1 MKRSNNMKKLAFAFV
16 LSAAVALGAARGW
29 AAGTLPAGYTEVEY
43 IEGNGTDGRIV
54 TDYVPTPN
62 DDKIEAVVSFPT
74 LDTTQRA
81 IWCARASF
89 NSSSWTLFVNNAKK
103 FRFDYGNTVS
113 QYADVG
119 LATNLRYTVTAAGNQ
134 FSFTSATQY
143 GGYTHTKV
151 ADYTAGGPVVLFS
164 AYYSGTDKNVGDW
177 GKHRLYSFKVW
188 RSGSL
193 IHYFVPCKDS
203 SDNPTMVD
211 ICANPATMTSE
222 GNFTAGAEGHF
233 YDDLPFGGL
242 TILPIPGQ
250 KYPSGAT
257 PEPGFTITNT
267 ANGASWTIAPG
278 GVAPGGCPFEASYS
292 RAGDVGTVTATGK
305 AGSDYAGVTVSRSYS
320 VSNELLFNGG
330 FEEVIDYDSGNKI
343 GLACRWTP
351 SNSYGN
357 NACASNSG
365 YSPNHTTTFISGTYC
380 AVIDVNGS
388 LSQVFTNDVA
398 CVATLSWKCKHRTN
412 LNSTKA
418 MFYWVLIDGEVVY
431 PEEKTTGSDVRNR
444 SVSGIVLAPGEHTLT
459 FQGHSEDNINQALF
473 VDNVSLKVQSAS
485 SLVILP
491 IEDQIGTGSALTPSF
506 VVSNTFTHATYEVGG
521 GASSE
526 LFDVVY
532 SNNTAR
538 GTATAT
544 VTGKAGSIYEGE
556 TTFREFRIRDYTLV
570 RATASGTGD
579 GSSWASPISWA
590 SALAAAAADE
600 DIYEIWLQG
609 DVAVSAAPAA
619 IAFSGRTIVRG
630 GFAGTESSA
639 DERSGAH
646 SVFSA
651 NDAYDILIPNVAG
664 GASLE
669 FDCVDF
675 TKAKLRAVVKS
686 GGGEISFTDC
696 VFLANGNTIGHNSAN
711 ADGNGFKATGGGSTA
726 KFVNC
731 RFEGNGPRTSKQQ
744 RPGGCAIR
752 ADGLARL
759 TLDGCTFLTTGV
771 VAWTKNDADLDTFR
785 GHTMYLT
792 GTPLTMLNTRV
803 SGSVGSAKG
812 SGVGGS
818 VWLGGNCGGSIISN
832 CVFSGNVDRLK
843 DNYGGGT
850 GGGIVIVSLG
860 ASDQRVDIIDSTF
873 AYNFTHS
880 REYGCLA
887 VVKGDVHVTGSTFF
901 ENILGYGNAH
911 GYGADIAVGADG
923 RLAIGRS
930 HLTSL
935 TEASITSVDPANLA
949 IDMETMT
956 SGNPY
961 LTTSVMDFEALLSY
975 DSANYASGG
984 SRNMD
989 ITTDCAALVGI
1000 NPTPLAVKPV
1010 KPDVG
1015 AGNVIYVAADAAG
1028 AGDGSSWADAFTDLS
1043 SAIAVASTNKNEI
1056 WVKGN
1061 LTPTADAAI
1070 ALVESDLAIYGG
1082 FAGTEASAAERAPG
1096 AKTTI
1101 DGTDKYDLVKVSV
1114 LPGCSLSF
1122 DGFDFTKAIYRAV
1135 DKRGAGDLEFTN
1147 CRFAGNG
1154 YKKSAS
1160 GRGIRSLGGQGA
1172 AKLVVENC
1180 VFDGNKQNG
1189 RVGNSGC
1196 GAAVYAMSQ
1205 GRFFCDNTLVCSNGV
1220 VLLNGSLNSPGVA
1233 DNRSVRGSAMFLY
1246 ATPTTMRN
1254 TRIAANGGS
1263 SRESDATGGIVFF
1276 MGYSDGSAL
1285 TNCAFV
1291 GNWANNYKD
1300 GQSCNT
1306 CGALVFRPSAASH
1319 TLDLENC
1326 TFAYNVSQANQS
1338 PGGLNVLTGDVR
1350 IHNSIFWR
1358 NLHGYYSQ
1366 GGYANDIDA
1375 KAGSVS
1381 ISHSMVTGTD
1391 VDSIRGAAVDTVTI
1405 ADTVYVANPELVT
1418 SYESFSNHLDYATD
1432 ANYIQR
1438 GTGFDFAYLES
1449 IDAHLL
1455 SAAGYWTND
1464 GTEQPGS
1471 AKTSTAIDRGDPESA
1486 YANEP
1491 SPNGGRVNLGAYG
1504 NTAQASKTPTGQP
1517 SVESFNINY
1526 PGGYTRPQ
1534 AELTLGLEGGTAYF
1548 ATVTIVCKTN
1558 GVIVG
1563 SQTFEGCQYGDV
1575 ITMMPPYYF
1584 PVGAGVT
1591 FEYTVTASG
1600 ATPCADSVG
1609 SVAQGEL
1616 PPFYGKGG
1624 GARVIH
1630 VREGADCLMNGSD
1643 WTDAYPDVESALAAI
1658 GSGKTEIW
1666 IAKATTSANGVFT
1679 LTEPLAI
1686 RGGFAATENSAAERT
1701 GDWNTKFDML
1711 SAKTGLEFTN
1721 GAGCPLELDRITIT
1735 RATNRGLKKDGAGA
1749 LVLNDCAF
1757 TTNGLGQANAG
1768 RGIYASGGC
1777 VVAATN
1783 CLFEGNYVTG
1793 DYDTPGTG
1801 AGAYV
1806 GSCTKAIFSNC
1817 RFVGNGLR
1825 YSQPN
1830 SVRTGNSK
1838 ASSAICASATP
1849 LFCYNVRFAA
1859 NRANYG
1865 GVVELTGNCDGS
1877 LLENCAFV
1885 GNMMIMHWVQ
1895 GVNSYSAALCVN
1907 MDTTARQA
1915 TLRNCTFAYNLN
1927 SNRSA
1932 PAGLL
1937 VYKGK
1942 VVAEDSLFWG
1952 NRRSSHTLP
1961 ESDYPAPEDIN
1972 VAANGYLALTN
1983 VFIASTYMGT
1993 DRRHC
1998 LQTADASHLTTNN
2011 IVTGDAML
2019 ISTTNEVAA
2028 LMTTGNSSFP
2038 DLYYPASAAAAL
2050 TALNVHLR
2058 GGSGYYDENTGEL
2071 VKTYREA
2078 AVGGS
2083 SPALDA
2089 STRRATYE
2097 PRPNGKYINL
2107 GYYGNTQW
2115 ATMSKGGGSVYYIR

>member
-119 LATNLRYTVTAAGNQ
+119 LATNLKYTVTAAGNQ

-759 TLDGCTFLTTGV
+759 TLDGCTFLTNGV

-1338 PGGLNVLTGDVR
+1338 PGGLNVLTGDIR

-1711 SAKTGLEFTN
+1711 NAKVGLEFTN

>member
-1 MKRSNNMKKLAFAFV
+1 MKRSNNMKKLAFGFV

-29 AAGTLPAGYTEVEY
+29 AAGTLPDGYTELEY
-43 IEGNGTDGRIV
+43 IE
-54 TDYVPTPN
+54 
-62 DDKIEAVVSFPT
+62 
-74 LDTTQRA
+74 
-81 IWCARASF
+81 
-89 NSSSWTLFVNNAKK
+89 SS
-103 FRFDYGNTVS
+103 G
-113 QYADVG
+113 
-119 LATNLRYTVTAAGNQ
+119 
-134 FSFTSATQY
+134 TQY
-143 GGYTHTKV
+143 INTGIAPKTTTRV
-151 ADYTAGGPVVLFS
+151 VCDFQYTAT
-164 AYYSGTDKNVGDW
+164 SGQCGWGSTGSKESFFFGVAGD
-177 GKHRLYSFKVW
+177 GAFKASV
-188 RSGSL
+188 S
-193 IHYFVPCKDS
+193 
-203 SDNPTMVD
+203 
-211 ICANPATMTSE
+211 
-222 GNFTAGAEGHF
+222 GNFTVSPTGVAADTDRHTFDISMSALKLDGTAFANATTSPFSNAASGNTLYLFALHAGWSPYVVNYASMRIYSCKIYDGETLVRDFVPVVRTSDSKAGLYDLETDAFFGNAGSGSFTAGPEGHF
-233 YDDLPFGGL
+233 CDDSLFTNL
-242 TILPIPGQ
+242 KILPIPDQ

-267 ANGASWTIAPG
+267 ETGASWTFAEG
-278 GVAPGGCPFEASYS
+278 GAAPGGCPFEASYS
-292 RAGDVGTVTATGK
+292 HADGVGTVTATGK

-320 VSNELLFNGG
+320 VTDELLVNGG
-330 FEEVIDYDSGNKI
+330 FEDVIDYDSGNKV
-343 GLACRWTP
+343 GLALNWTP
-351 SNSYGN
+351 SNGYGN

-365 YSPNHTTTFISGTYC
+365 YSPNQTTTFISGTYC
-380 AVIDVNGS
+380 AVIDVNRS

-412 LNSTKA
+412 INSGKA

-459 FQGHSEDNINQALF
+459 FQGHSEDNVNQALF
-473 VDNVSLKVQSAS
+473 VDDVSFQVQSAS

-506 VVSNTFTHATYEVGG
+506 VVSNTIGHATYEVGG

-579 GSSWASPISWA
+579 GSSWASPMSWA

-600 DIYEIWLQG
+600 DIYEIWLHG
-609 DVAVSAAPAA
+609 DVAVSAAPAS
-619 IAFSGRTIVRG
+619 ITFNGRTIVRG

-686 GGGEISFTDC
+686 GAGEISFTDC
-696 VFLANGNTIGHNSAN
+696 AFLANGNTIGHNSQN
-711 ADGNGFKATGGGSTA
+711 ADGNGFKASGGGSA
-726 KFVNC
+726 NFVNC
-731 RFEGNGPRTSKQQ
+731 RFEGNGPRTSVQQ
-744 RPGGCAIR
+744 QPGGCAIR
-752 ADGLARL
+752 ADGLSRL
-759 TLDGCTFLTTGV
+759 ALDGCTFLTNGV
-771 VAWTKNDADLDTFR
+771 VAWSQNADVAAFR

-803 SGSVGSAKG
+803 SGSMGFAKG
-812 SGVGGS
+812 AGVGGS
-818 VWLGGNCGGSIISN
+818 VWLGGNCGGSVISN
-832 CVFSGNVDRLK
+832 CVFSGNVDRFK
-843 DNYGGGT
+843 DQYGGSGGGT
-850 GGGIVIVSLG
+850 LVLSLG
-860 ASDQRVDIIDSTF
+860 SSDQRVDIIDSTF

-880 REYGCLA
+880 RDYGCLA
-887 VVKGDVHVTGSTFF
+887 VVKGDVHVTGSMFF
-901 ENILGYGNAH
+901 DNILGYGNAH

-923 RLAIGRS
+923 RLAIGHS
-930 HLTSL
+930 HLTTL
-935 TEASITSVDPANLA
+935 TDASITSVDPANLT
-949 IDMETMT
+949 IDMASMT

-961 LTTSVMDFEALLSY
+961 LTTSVLDFEALLSY

-989 ITTDCAALVGI
+989 ITTSCASLVGI

-1028 AGDGSSWADAFTDLS
+1028 TGDGSSWADAFTDLS

-1061 LTPTADAAI
+1061 LTPAADAVI
-1070 ALVESDLAIYGG
+1070 ALLETDLAVYGG

-1096 AKTTI
+1096 AMTTI
-1101 DGTDKYDLVKVSV
+1101 NGTEKYDLVKVSV

-1122 DGFDFTKAIYRAV
+1122 DGFNFTKAIYRAV
-1135 DKRGAGDLEFTN
+1135 AKRGAGDLKFTN
-1147 CRFAGNG
+1147 CRFVGNG
-1154 YKKSAS
+1154 FRKSAD
-1160 GRGIRSLGGQGA
+1160 GRGIHSLGGQGA

-1180 VFDGNKQNG
+1180 VFEGNKQNG

-1220 VLLNGSLNSPGVA
+1220 VLLNGSLSNSGVA

-1263 SRESDATGGIVFF
+1263 SRESNATGGIVLL
-1276 MGYSDGSAL
+1276 MGYSDGSAF

-1300 GQSCNT
+1300 GQNCNT

-1405 ADTVYVANPELVT
+1405 ADTVYVADPELVT

-1471 AKTSTAIDRGDPESA
+1471 AKTSTAIDKGDPDSA

-1504 NTAQASKTPTGQP
+1504 NTAQASMSPSGQP
-1517 SVESFNINY
+1517 SVESFSIAY

-1534 AELTLGLEGGTAYF
+1534 AELTLGLASGTAYF

-1558 GVIVG
+1558 GVVIG
-1563 SQTFEGCQYGDV
+1563 SKTFESCQTGDV
-1575 ITMMPPYYF
+1575 VTMMPPCYF
-1584 PVGAGVT
+1584 PAGTGLT
-1591 FEYTVTASG
+1591 FEYTVSASG
-1600 ATPCADSVG
+1600 ATPCADSAG
-1609 SVAQGEL
+1609 SVAQGTL

-1624 GARVIH
+1624 GANVIH

-1643 WTDAYPDVESALAAI
+1643 WTDAYPDVESALAAV

-1666 IAKATTSANGVFT
+1666 IAKATTSANGAFT
-1679 LTEPLAI
+1679 LSEPLAI
-1686 RGGFAATENSAAERT
+1686 RGGFAATENRAAERT

-1711 SAKTGLEFTN
+1711 SAKPGLEFTN

-1735 RATNRGLKKDGAGA
+1735 RATTRALKKDGAGA
-1749 LVLNDCAF
+1749 LVLNGCAF
-1757 TTNGLGQANAG
+1757 TTNGLPQTLDG
-1768 RGIYASGGC
+1768 RGIYVSGGC

-1783 CLFEGNYVTG
+1783 CLFEGNFCTS
-1793 DYDTPGTG
+1793 DADTPGAG
-1801 AGAYV
+1801 AGAYIT
-1806 GSCTKAIFSNC
+1806 SCAKAVFSNC
-1817 RFVGNGLR
+1817 RFVGNGIR

-1830 SVRTGNSK
+1830 SVRTSYNRE
-1838 ASSAICASATP
+1838 SAALYASATP
-1849 LFCYNVRFAA
+1849 LFCHNVRFAA

-1865 GVVELTGNCDGS
+1865 GVVALVGNCDGS

-1885 GNMMIMHWVQ
+1885 GNFIIMHWAN
-1895 GVNSYSAALCVN
+1895 GVNSYSAPLCVN
-1907 MDTTARQA
+1907 MDNAARQA

-1927 SNRSA
+1927 SNRLA

-1937 VYKGK
+1937 VNKGK
-1942 VVAEDSLFWG
+1942 VVVEDSVFWG
-1952 NRRSSHTLP
+1952 NRRSSHILP

-1998 LQTADASHLTTNN
+1998 LHTADASHLTTNN
-2011 IVTGDAML
+2011 IVTGDAL
-2019 ISTTNEVAA
+2019 LVSTTNEVAA

-2050 TALNVHLR
+2050 AALNVHLR

>member
-119 LATNLRYTVTAAGNQ
+119 LATNLKYTVTAAGNQ

-412 LNSTKA
+412 INSGKA

-1338 PGGLNVLTGDVR
+1338 PGGLNVLTGDIR

-1711 SAKTGLEFTN
+1711 NAKVGLEFTN

>member
-1 MKRSNNMKKLAFAFV
+1 MITSRNNRFLKGGFCRLLIAAAVFCGAFA
-16 LSAAVALGAARGW
+16 AQ
-29 AAGTLPAGYTEVEY
+29 AAGTLPAGYTELEY
-43 IEGNGTDGRIV
+43 IESSGTQYINTGIVPKTTTRVFCDFQYTATSGQCGWGSTGSKESFFFGVAGDG
-54 TDYVPTPN
+54 TF
-62 DDKIEAVVSFPT
+62 KA
-74 LDTTQRA
+74 
-81 IWCARASF
+81 
-89 NSSSWTLFVNNAKK
+89 
-103 FRFDYGNTVS
+103 TVS
-113 QYADVG
+113 
-119 LATNLRYTVTAAGNQ
+119 
-134 FSFTSATQY
+134 
-143 GGYTHTKV
+143 
-151 ADYTAGGPVVLFS
+151 
-164 AYYSGTDKNVGDW
+164 
-177 GKHRLYSFKVW
+177 
-188 RSGSL
+188 
-193 IHYFVPCKDS
+193 
-203 SDNPTMVD
+203 
-211 ICANPATMTSE
+211 
-222 GNFTAGAEGHF
+222 GNFTVSPTGVAVDTDRHTFDISMSALKLDGTAFANATTSPFSNAASGNTLYLFALHAGWSPYVVNYASMRIYSCKIYDGETLVRDFVPVVRASDSKAGLYDLETDAFFGNAGSGSFTAGPEGPF
-233 YDDLPFGGL
+233 YK
-242 TILPIPGQ
+242 ILPIPDQ

-267 ANGASWTIAPG
+267 ETGASWTFAEG
-278 GVAPGGCPFEASYS
+278 GAAPGGCPFEASYS
-292 RAGDVGTVTATGK
+292 HADGVGTVTATGK

-320 VSNELLFNGG
+320 VTDELLVNGG
-330 FEEVIDYDSGNKI
+330 FEDVIDYDSGNKV
-343 GLACRWTP
+343 GLALNWTP
-351 SNSYGN
+351 SNGYGN

-365 YSPNHTTTFISGTYC
+365 YSPNQTTTFISGTYC
-380 AVIDVNGS
+380 AVIDVNRS

-412 LNSTKA
+412 INSGKA

-444 SVSGIVLAPGEHTLT
+444 SVSGIVLASGEHTLT
-459 FQGHSEDNINQALF
+459 FQGHSEDNVNQALF
-473 VDNVSLKVQSAS
+473 VDNVSLKVQSVS

-506 VVSNTFTHATYEVGG
+506 VVSNTIGHATYEVGG

-538 GTATAT
+538 GTATVT

-609 DVAVSAAPAA
+609 DVAVSAAPAV

-669 FDCVDF
+669 FDRVDF

-686 GGGEISFTDC
+686 GGGDISFTNC
-696 VFLANGNTIGHNSAN
+696 AFLANGNTIGHNSQN
-711 ADGNGFKATGGGSTA
+711 ADGNGFKASGGGSTA
-726 KFVNC
+726 KFFNC
-731 RFEGNGPRTSKQQ
+731 RFEGNGPRSSTQQ
-744 RPGGCAIR
+744 APGGCAIR
-752 ADGLARL
+752 ADGLSRL
-759 TLDGCTFLTTGV
+759 ALDGCTFLTNGV
-771 VAWTKNDADLDTFR
+771 VAWSQNADVAAFR

-803 SGSVGSAKG
+803 SGSMGFAKDT
-812 SGVGGS
+812 GVGGS
-818 VWLGGNCGGSIISN
+818 VWLGGDCGGSVISN
-832 CVFSGNVDRLK
+832 CVFSGNVDRFK
-843 DNYGGGT
+843 DQYGGSGGGT
-850 GGGIVIVSLG
+850 LVLSLG
-860 ASDQRVDIIDSTF
+860 SSDQRVDIIDSTF

-880 REYGCLA
+880 RDYGCLA
-887 VVKGDVHVTGSTFF
+887 VVKGDVHVTGSKFF
-901 ENILGYGNAH
+901 DNILGYGNAR

-923 RLAIGRS
+923 RLAIGHS
-930 HLTSL
+930 HLTTL
-935 TEASITSVDPANLA
+935 TDASITSVDPANLT
-949 IDMETMT
+949 IDMASMT

-961 LTTSVMDFEALLSY
+961 LTTSVLDFEALLSY

-989 ITTDCAALVGI
+989 ITTSCASLVGI
-1000 NPTPLAVKPV
+1000 DPTPLAVKPV

-1028 AGDGSSWADAFTDLS
+1028 TGDGSSWANAFTDLS
-1043 SAIAVASTNKNEI
+1043 SAIAVASANKNEI

-1061 LTPTADAAI
+1061 LTPAADAVI
-1070 ALVESDLAIYGG
+1070 ALLETDLAVYGG

-1096 AKTTI
+1096 AMTTI
-1101 DGTDKYDLVKVSV
+1101 NGTEKYDLVKVSV
-1114 LPGCSLSF
+1114 FAGCSLSF
-1122 DGFDFTKAIYRAV
+1122 DGFNFTKAIYRAV
-1135 DKRGAGDLEFTN
+1135 AKRGAGDLKFTN
-1147 CRFAGNG
+1147 CRFVGNG
-1154 YKKSAS
+1154 FKQSAH
-1160 GRGIRSLGGQGA
+1160 GRGICSLGGQGA

-1180 VFDGNKQNG
+1180 VFEGNKQNG

-1205 GRFFCDNTLVCSNGV
+1205 RRFFCDNTLVCSNGV

-1263 SRESDATGGIVFF
+1263 SRESNVTGGIVFL
-1276 MGYSDGSAL
+1276 MGYSDGSAF

-1366 GGYANDIDA
+1366 GGYANDIEA

-1405 ADTVYVANPELVT
+1405 ADTVYVADPELVT
-1418 SYESFSNHLDYATD
+1418 SYESFSNHLNYATD

-1471 AKTSTAIDRGDPESA
+1471 AKTSTAIDKGDPDSA

-1504 NTAQASKTPTGQP
+1504 NTAQASMSPSGQP
-1517 SVESFNINY
+1517 SVESFSIAY

-1534 AELTLGLEGGTAYF
+1534 AELTLGLASGTAYF

-1558 GVIVG
+1558 GVVVG
-1563 SQTFEGCQYGDV
+1563 SKTFESCQTGDV
-1575 ITMMPPYYF
+1575 VTMMPPYYF
-1584 PVGAGVT
+1584 PAGTGLT
-1591 FEYTVTASG
+1591 FEYTVSASG
-1600 ATPCADSVG
+1600 ATPCADSAG
-1609 SVAQGEL
+1609 SVAQGTL

-1624 GARVIH
+1624 GANVIH

-1643 WTDAYPDVESALAAI
+1643 WTDAYPDVESALAAV

-1666 IAKATTSANGVFT
+1666 IAKATTSANGAFT
-1679 LTEPLAI
+1679 LSEPLAI

-1735 RATNRGLKKDGAGA
+1735 RATNRALKKDGAGA
-1749 LVLNDCAF
+1749 LVLNGCAF
-1757 TTNGLGQANAG
+1757 STNGLPQTLDG
-1768 RGIYASGGC
+1768 RGIYVSGGC

-1783 CLFEGNYVTG
+1783 CLFEGNYCTS
-1793 DYDTPGTG
+1793 DADTPGAG
-1801 AGAYV
+1801 SGAYIT
-1806 GSCTKAIFSNC
+1806 SCAKAVFSNC
-1817 RFVGNGLR
+1817 RFVGNGIR

-1830 SVRTGNSK
+1830 SVRTSY
-1838 ASSAICASATP
+1838 SRESAVLYANATP
-1849 LFCYNVRFAA
+1849 LFCHNVRFAA

-1865 GVVELTGNCDGS
+1865 GVVALVGNCDGS

-1885 GNMMIMHWVQ
+1885 GNFIIMHWAN
-1895 GVNSYSAALCVN
+1895 GVNSYSAPLCVN
-1907 MDTTARQA
+1907 MDNAARQA

-1927 SNRSA
+1927 SNRQA

-1937 VYKGK
+1937 VNKGK
-1942 VVAEDSLFWG
+1942 VVVEDSIFWG
-1952 NRRSSHTLP
+1952 NRRSSHILP
-1961 ESDYPAPEDIN
+1961 ESDYPAPEDIY

-2019 ISTTNEVAA
+2019 ISTTDEVAA

-2050 TALNVHLR
+2050 AALNVHLR
-2058 GGSGYYDENTGEL
+2058 GGSGYCDENTGAL
-2071 VKTYREA
+2071 VNAYRWS
-2078 AVGGS
+2078 VGGN

-2089 STRRATYE
+2089 SPRKPILE
-2097 PRPNGKYINL
+2097 PDPNGKRVNL
-2107 GYYGNTQW
+2107 GCYGNSPW
-2115 ATMSKGGGSVYYIR
+2115 ATMSASSGFFIFVR

>member
-1 MKRSNNMKKLAFAFV
+1 MKKLVCGFV
-16 LSAAVALGAARGW
+16 LSAAVALCAARGW
-29 AAGTLPAGYTEVEY
+29 AAGTLPAGYTEVRY
-43 IEGNGTDGRIV
+43 IQGDGSKYIK
-54 TDYVPTPN
+54 TNYTPN
-62 DDKIEAVVSFPT
+62 PTTDKVEAVVEWPDST
-74 LDTTQRA
+74 SLSGNQA
-81 IWCARASF
+81 IWCAR
-89 NSSSWTLFVNNAKK
+89 NNGNVKTWTHLLISGKI
-103 FRFDYGNTVS
+103 RLDYNTTTGTQLTPDVVAGTIYTNTVDRNVITWSGSNDS
-113 QYADVG
+113 QAHIADP
-119 LATNLRYTVTAAGNQ
+119 N
-134 FSFTSATQY
+134 FTE
-143 GGYTHTKV
+143 
-151 ADYTAGGPVVLFS
+151 AGGPVQLFAS
-164 AYYSGTDKNVGDW
+164 YTGSIGSNLGNY
-177 GKHRLYSFKVW
+177 GKHRLYSLKVW
-188 RSGSL
+188 RSDTL
-193 IHYFVPCKDS
+193 IHYFVPCKDA
-203 SDNPTMVD
+203 NGVATLAD
-211 ICANPATMTSE
+211 ICDNPATLELAGS
-222 GNFTAGAEGHF
+222 GSFTAGTEGHF
-233 YDDLPFGGL
+233 YDDTLFGSWF
-242 TILPIPGQ
+242 ILPIPKQ
-250 KYPSGAT
+250 ICPQGAT
-257 PEPGFTITNT
+257 PEPGFTVTNWET
-267 ANGASWTIAPG
+267 GASWTFAEG
-278 GVAPGGCPFEASYS
+278 GAAPGGCPFEASYS
-292 RAGDVGTVTATGK
+292 HADGVGTVTATGK

-320 VSNELLFNGG
+320 VTDELLVNGG
-330 FEEVIDYDSGNKI
+330 FEDVIDYDSGNKV
-343 GLACRWTP
+343 GLALNWTP
-351 SNSYGN
+351 SNGYGN
-357 NACASNSG
+357 NAIRSNSG
-365 YSPNHTTTFISGTYC
+365 YSPNQTTTFITGTYC
-380 AVIDVNGS
+380 AAIDVNGS

-398 CVATLSWKCKHRTN
+398 CVATLSWKCKHR
-412 LNSTKA
+412 NSINSGKA

-459 FQGHSEDNINQALF
+459 FQGHSEDNVNQALF
-473 VDNVSLKVQSAS
+473 VDDVLFKVQSAS

-506 VVSNTFTHATYEVGG
+506 VVSNTIGHATYEVGG

-579 GSSWASPISWA
+579 GSSWASPMSWA

-600 DIYEIWLQG
+600 DIYEIWLHG
-609 DVAVSAAPAA
+609 DVAVSAAPAS
-619 IAFSGRTIVRG
+619 ITFNGRTIVRG

-686 GGGEISFTDC
+686 GGGEISFTNC
-696 VFLANGNTIGHNSAN
+696 AFLANGNTIPHNSQN
-711 ADGNGFKATGGGSTA
+711 ADGNGFKASGGGSTA
-726 KFVNC
+726 KFFNC
-731 RFEGNGPRTSKQQ
+731 RFEGNGPRTSVQQ
-744 RPGGCAIR
+744 QPGGCAIR
-752 ADGLARL
+752 ADGLVRL
-759 TLDGCTFLTTGV
+759 SLDGCTFLTNGV
-771 VAWTKNDADLDTFR
+771 VKWSNNADIAAFR

-803 SGSVGSAKG
+803 SGSMGFAKG
-812 SGVGGS
+812 TGVGGS
-818 VWLGGNCGGSIISN
+818 VWLGGNCGGSVISN
-832 CVFSGNVDRLK
+832 CVFSGNVDRFK
-843 DNYGGGT
+843 DNYGGS
-850 GGGIVIVSLG
+850 GGGTLVLSLG
-860 ASDQRVDIIDSTF
+860 SSDQRVDIIDSTF

-880 REYGCLA
+880 RDYGCLA
-887 VVKGDVHVTGSTFF
+887 VVKGDVHVTGSMFF
-901 ENILGYGNAH
+901 DNILGYGNAH

-923 RLAIGRS
+923 RLTIGNS

-935 TEASITSVDPANLA
+935 TDASITSADPANLT
-949 IDMETMT
+949 IDMATMT

-961 LTTSVMDFEALLSY
+961 LTTTVLDFENLLTY
-975 DSANYASGG
+975 DSSNYGLNG
-984 SRNMD
+984 SRNME
-989 ITTDCAALVGI
+989 ITSDCAALVGI
-1000 NPTPLAVKPV
+1000 DPTPLAVKPA
-1010 KPDVG
+1010 KPDAG

-1028 AGDGSSWADAFTDLS
+1028 TGDGSSWANAFTDLS
-1043 SAIAVASTNKNEI
+1043 SAIAVASANKNEI

-1061 LTPTADAAI
+1061 LTPAADAVI
-1070 ALVESDLAIYGG
+1070 ALLETDLAVYGG

-1114 LPGCSLSF
+1114 LPGNSLSF
-1122 DGFDFTKAIYRAV
+1122 DGFNFTKAIYRAV
-1135 DKRGAGDLEFTN
+1135 AKRGAGDLKFTN
-1147 CRFAGNG
+1147 CRFVGNG
-1154 YKKSAS
+1154 FKKSAD
-1160 GRGIRSLGGQGA
+1160 GRGIHSLGGQGA

-1180 VFDGNKQNG
+1180 VFEGNKQNA
-1189 RVGNSGC
+1189 RATTSGC

-1263 SRESDATGGIVFF
+1263 SRESNATGGIVFL
-1276 MGYSDGSAL
+1276 MGYSDGSAF

-1306 CGALVFRPSAASH
+1306 CGALVFKPSSASH
-1319 TLDLENC
+1319 TLDIESC

-1405 ADTVYVANPELVT
+1405 ADTVYVADPELVT

-1471 AKTSTAIDRGDPESA
+1471 AKTSSAIDKGDPDSA

-1491 SPNGGRVNLGAYG
+1491 SPNGGIVNLGAYG
-1504 NTAQASKTPTGQP
+1504 NTAQSSKTPSGQP
-1517 SVESFNINY
+1517 SVESFSIAY

-1534 AELTLGLEGGTAYF
+1534 AELTLGLASGTAYF

-1558 GVIVG
+1558 GVVVG
-1563 SQTFEGCQYGDV
+1563 SKTFESCQTGDV
-1575 ITMMPPYYF
+1575 VTMMPPCYF
-1584 PVGAGVT
+1584 PSGTGLT
-1591 FEYTVTASG
+1591 FEYTVTSSG
-1600 ATPCADSVG
+1600 ATPCADSAG
-1609 SVAQGEL
+1609 SVAQGTL

-1624 GARVIH
+1624 GANVIH

-1643 WTDAYPDVESALAAI
+1643 WTDAYPDVESALAAV

-1666 IAKATTSANGVFT
+1666 IAKATTSANGAFT
-1679 LTEPLAI
+1679 LSEPLAI
-1686 RGGFAATENSAAERT
+1686 RGGFAATENNAAERT

-1711 SAKTGLEFTN
+1711 SAKPGLEFTN

-1735 RATNRGLKKDGAGA
+1735 RAINRGLKKDGAGA

-1757 TTNGLGQANAG
+1757 TTNGLPQTLDG
-1768 RGIYASGGC
+1768 RGIYVSGGC

-1783 CLFEGNYVTG
+1783 CLFEGNFC
-1793 DYDTPGTG
+1793 DSEQDKPGAG
-1801 AGAYV
+1801 AGAYIT
-1806 GSCTKAIFSNC
+1806 SCAKAIFSNC
-1817 RFVGNGLR
+1817 RFVGNGIRFSL
-1825 YSQPN
+1825 PHK
-1830 SVRTGNSK
+1830 VRTGTSNG
-1838 ASSAICASATP
+1838 SAFYVNATP
-1849 LFCYNVRFAA
+1849 LYCHNVRFAA
-1859 NRANYG
+1859 NRAANQG
-1865 GVVELTGNCDGS
+1865 IVTVANNCNGS
-1877 LLENCAFV
+1877 VFENCSFV
-1885 GNMMIMHWVQ
+1885 GNFIIMHWDANPYSN
-1895 GVNSYSAALCVN
+1895 NSSLLVA
-1907 MDTTARQA
+1907 MDTTSRQI

-1927 SNRSA
+1927 SNYSA
-1932 PAGLL
+1932 PAGIL
-1937 VYKGK
+1937 VNKGK
-1942 VVAEDSLFWG
+1942 VVVEDSLFWG
-1952 NRRSSHTLP
+1952 NRRSSSVQPVT
-1961 ESDYPAPEDIN
+1961 YTAPEDIS
-1972 VAANGYLALTN
+1972 VAADGYLALTN
-1983 VFIASTYMGT
+1983 VFLASTYMGT

-1998 LQTADASHLTTNN
+1998 LQVADASHLTTNN

-2019 ISTTNEVAA
+2019 VSTTNEVAA
-2028 LMTTGNSSFP
+2028 LMTIGDTSFP
-2038 DLYYPASAAAAL
+2038 DYYYPSSSAAALA
-2050 TALNVHLR
+2050 ALNVHLR

-2107 GYYGNTQW
+2107 GYYGDTPW
-2115 ATMSKGGGSVYYIR
+2115 ATMSAGGGSVYYIR